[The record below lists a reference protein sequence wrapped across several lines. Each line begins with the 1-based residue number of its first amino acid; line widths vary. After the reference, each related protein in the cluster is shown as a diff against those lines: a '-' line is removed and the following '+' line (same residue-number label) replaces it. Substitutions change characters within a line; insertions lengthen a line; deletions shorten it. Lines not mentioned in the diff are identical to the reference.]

1 MNCIREDL
9 KLFNNNPFLS
19 ASFLELLDN
28 VEKILKNL
36 EIYINNKNI
45 ILIVFMMFYLIIK
58 N

>member
-36 EIYINNKNI
+36 EIYITDKNI

>member
-45 ILIVFMMFYLIIK
+45 ILIVFMMFYHIIK